1 VRIAPSQALAPGH
14 GATYARVEEGRFDAG
29 GRWVMERNWN
39 GDQTDWGLNF
49 TASPVILKVRMG
61 RY

>member
-1 VRIAPSQALAPGH
+1 MIARAEQGHFAP
-14 GATYARVEEGRFDAG
+14 D

-49 TASPVILKVRMG
+49 VDQPVILKVTMG